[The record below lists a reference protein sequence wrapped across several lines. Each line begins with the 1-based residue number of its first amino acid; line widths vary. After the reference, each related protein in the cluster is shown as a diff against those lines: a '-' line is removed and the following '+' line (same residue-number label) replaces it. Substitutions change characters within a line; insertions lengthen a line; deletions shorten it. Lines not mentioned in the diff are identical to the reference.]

1 MSQLARRALA
11 VRRTILQLL
20 QACEIFN
27 LAAHGRV
34 ISSRGRRGLASMSEM
49 RKVVWLILVP
59 VRFLLRPVGSRAG
72 DALTELIVRWAN
84 QKSSGNLENH
94 HLIVGGV
101 VKLVERASVQD
112 SSTHHAPMM
121 HFLPE
126 FHVLDRWH
134 RSISIYRF
142 NLPISPASHLVR
154 AHRLPSCV
162 AGAARPG

>member
-59 VRFLLRPVGSRAG
+59 APLAPRRLSGGRRF
-72 DALTELIVRWAN
+72 D
-84 QKSSGNLENH
+84 
-94 HLIVGGV
+94 
-101 VKLVERASVQD
+101 
-112 SSTHHAPMM
+112 
-121 HFLPE
+121 
-126 FHVLDRWH
+126 
-134 RSISIYRF
+134 
-142 NLPISPASHLVR
+142 
-154 AHRLPSCV
+154 
-162 AGAARPG
+162 